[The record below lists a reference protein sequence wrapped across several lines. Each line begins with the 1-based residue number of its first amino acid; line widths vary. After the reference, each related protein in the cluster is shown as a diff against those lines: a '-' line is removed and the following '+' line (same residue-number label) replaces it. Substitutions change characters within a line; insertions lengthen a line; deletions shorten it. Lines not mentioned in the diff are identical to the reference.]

1 MADKENCRTEIEQLA
16 TVQARLTDPQKLILY
31 GFALGLKAE
40 NPFLGQMIPPAPDTK
55 AAV

>member
-1 MADKENCRTEIEQLA
+1 MTDKENCRKEIEQLA
-16 TVQARLTDPQKLILY
+16 VAQAQLTGPQKLILY

-40 NPFLGQMIPPAPDTK
+40 NPFLGQMIPPAPKTK

>member
-1 MADKENCRTEIEQLA
+1 MANNENCRTEIEQLA
-16 TVQARLTDPQKLILY
+16 AAQAQLTDPQKLILY

-40 NPFLGQMIPPAPDTK
+40 NPFLGQMIPPAPKTK

>member
-40 NPFLGQMIPPAPDTK
+40 TPFLGQMIPPAPETK

>member
-1 MADKENCRTEIEQLA
+1 MADKETCRKEIEQLA
-16 TVQARLTDPQKLILY
+16 AAQARLTDPQKLILY

-40 NPFLGQMIPPAPDTK
+40 NPFLGQMIPPTPETK

>member
-1 MADKENCRTEIEQLA
+1 MTDKENCRKEIEQLA
-16 TVQARLTDPQKLILY
+16 VAQAQLTDPQKLILY

-40 NPFLGQMIPPAPDTK
+40 NPFLGQMIPPAPETK